1 MNEARLETSYA
12 PFPFT
17 ISPAAT
23 LNAMTEKDSSP
34 LISKVFDDA
43 QLSQLLGV
51 LKPKQTA
58 SLEINAEK
66 SEETKK
72 PF

>member
-1 MNEARLETSYA
+1 MNEARVETSYA

-23 LNAMTEKDSSP
+23 LNAVTEKDSSP
-34 LISKVFDDA
+34 LSVKIIDDV

-58 SLEINAEK
+58 NLQKAANE

-72 PF
+72 PL

>member
-1 MNEARLETSYA
+1 MNDAISETSYA

-23 LNAMTEKDSSP
+23 LNAKTEKDSSP
-34 LISKVFDDA
+34 LSVNIVDDVR
-43 QLSQLLGV
+43 LSQLLGV

-58 SLEINAEK
+58 NLQKAANE
-66 SEETKK
+66 SEESKK

>member
-1 MNEARLETSYA
+1 MNEARFETSYA

-34 LISKVFDDA
+34 LVKKMPDDV

-58 SLEINAEK
+58 NLQNANEN
-66 SEETKK
+66 EESKK

>member
-34 LISKVFDDA
+34 LSVKIIDDP

-51 LKPKQTA
+51 LKPK
-58 SLEINAEK
+58 
-66 SEETKK
+66 
-72 PF
+72 